1 MVKTF
6 TDKLLDNLPQH
17 MTKDEDSNN
26 YNFFKSLKSSLDN
39 ITININGTEN
49 SIQLNTA
56 TGAYLDAI
64 GKLFSLNRTTN
75 ESDTNFRAR
84 IKAYF
89 QANIGGGSKPN
100 MKDALANS
108 FGVPEENITVVIS
121 TVSSSI
127 FHLEVLVTD
136 TVPLEIFN
144 NVLQIVDKTKAAGVY
159 FDTSQGNG
167 GVIIGGEQ
175 TIFMTQISKTNS
187 EDKLL

>member
-17 MTKDEDSNN
+17 MAKDEDSNN

-56 TGAYLDAI
+56 TGAYLNAI

-100 MKDALANS
+100 MKASLANS
-108 FGVPEENITVVIS
+108 FGVSEDEITIVIN
-121 TVSSSI
+121 TVDSGVFYIEVEINESI
-127 FHLEVLVTD
+127 DMSVLD
-136 TVPLEIFN
+136 SALGIIER
-144 NVLQIVDKTKAAGVY
+144 TKASGTF
-159 FDTSQGNG
+159 FDYRVGNG
-167 GVIIGGEQ
+167 GVVIESQ
-175 TIFMTQISKTNS
+175 SSIFMTQVGQTNS
-187 EDKLL
+187 NQKVL